1 MLLVDKYIKVEGET
15 ILECMSDT
23 PENISDYIQIQI
35 EENISD
41 IEVLIKYHYINGEL
55 KETTKYFDR
64 KALLIELK
72 TVQAW
77 LKSNDWVPNKVVTGE
92 WSVEDPRWIQYLS
105 NRNQKRNRQDEITV
119 LLSE

>member
-1 MLLVDKYIKVEGET
+1 MLLVPKYIKVEGET

-72 TVQAW
+72 TVQA
-77 LKSNDWVPNKVVTGE
+77 
-92 WSVEDPRWIQYLS
+92 
-105 NRNQKRNRQDEITV
+105 
-119 LLSE
+119 